1 MKKVIYR
8 FVIVITALIVGLL
21 LVSSITFLGD
31 ESSGPIEDLLNG
43 IKKTISKIEE
53 NYIIKKR
60 VISRSSELEWLKP
73 YRENKTD
80 FNSID
85 KLLLGAYDNKAESSL
100 QPIITLED
108 SLDTIFP
115 LIHIYTAWGSK
126 RDQRFPADQLEAIHT
141 LGSIPV
147 ITWEPWL
154 NDFDELEYPMIENKT
169 NRNVDGLKDIA
180 EGKYDM
186 YLIKWAQEASSFKGN
201 ILLRLGHEMNDPYRY
216 PWGPQNNQEIDFI
229 KAWRHVV
236 TIFRTE
242 GAQNVS
248 WVWAPHLAYG
258 KFDDFYP
265 GDEYVDWVA
274 TGTLNYGTV
283 APWSQWW
290 SFDEIFAKHYES
302 LAKFHKPIL
311 IAEFGSLAVGGNQ
324 AEWYQKALADFPTRF
339 PAVKGLIFFH
349 NGNDGTT
356 TYQTLN
362 WYIKDDPAVT
372 QAIKSQ
378 YLKWQPK

>member
-115 LIHIYTAWGSK
+115 LIHIYT
-126 RDQRFPADQLEAIHT
+126 
-141 LGSIPV
+141 
-147 ITWEPWL
+147 
-154 NDFDELEYPMIENKT
+154 
-169 NRNVDGLKDIA
+169 
-180 EGKYDM
+180 
-186 YLIKWAQEASSFKGN
+186 
-201 ILLRLGHEMNDPYRY
+201 
-216 PWGPQNNQEIDFI
+216 
-229 KAWRHVV
+229 
-236 TIFRTE
+236 
-242 GAQNVS
+242 
-248 WVWAPHLAYG
+248 
-258 KFDDFYP
+258 
-265 GDEYVDWVA
+265 
-274 TGTLNYGTV
+274 
-283 APWSQWW
+283 
-290 SFDEIFAKHYES
+290 
-302 LAKFHKPIL
+302 
-311 IAEFGSLAVGGNQ
+311 
-324 AEWYQKALADFPTRF
+324 
-339 PAVKGLIFFH
+339 
-349 NGNDGTT
+349 
-356 TYQTLN
+356 
-362 WYIKDDPAVT
+362 
-372 QAIKSQ
+372 
-378 YLKWQPK
+378 